1 MRRVSIREANQNFSS
16 CIADVEAGEHL
27 IVERRGV
34 PVAEIIP
41 FREPAKDKKRAKE
54 LEAYFK
60 LLEQGLPLGGG
71 KAPSKDE
78 MHER

>member
-1 MRRVSIREANQNFSS
+1 MRHISLREANQRFSS
-16 CIADVEAGEHL
+16 CIADVEKGEHL
-27 IVERRGV
+27 VVERRGV

-41 FREPAKDKKRAKE
+41 FRTRASSAERDKAWKDMLA
-54 LEAYFK
+54 
-60 LLEQGLPLGGG
+60 LLEIGIPLGG